1 MMLLEKL
8 QINKKFK
15 ILNIDHVAVA
25 TENIE
30 ILKFIFVDIL
40 SLNSSKKEFVKD
52 ENVTVQKFFVDDT
65 NTAIELLESKEPNSP
80 INKYINKKGK
90 GIHHI
95 ALTVDNIEN
104 AIKYL
109 TAKGISLVY
118 DKPKLGSDNK
128 LITFIH
134 PKSSPGILIEL
145 CQKV

>member
-1 MMLLEKL
+1 M
-8 QINKKFK
+8 
-15 ILNIDHVAVA
+15 
-25 TENIE
+25 
-30 ILKFIFVDIL
+30 
-40 SLNSSKKEFVKD
+40 KD
-52 ENVTVQKFFVDDT
+52 ENVTVQKFFTDDT
-65 NTAIELLESKEPNSP
+65 NTAIELLESKEENSP

-95 ALTVDNIEN
+95 AFTVDNIEN

-109 TAKGISLVY
+109 IDKGIYLVY
-118 DKPKLGSDNK
+118 DKPKLGADNK

>member
-25 TENIE
+25 TENID

-52 ENVTVQKFFVDDT
+52 ENVTVQKFFTDDR
-65 NTAIELLESKEPNSP
+65 NTAIELLESKEENSP

-109 TAKGISLVY
+109 IDKGIYLVY